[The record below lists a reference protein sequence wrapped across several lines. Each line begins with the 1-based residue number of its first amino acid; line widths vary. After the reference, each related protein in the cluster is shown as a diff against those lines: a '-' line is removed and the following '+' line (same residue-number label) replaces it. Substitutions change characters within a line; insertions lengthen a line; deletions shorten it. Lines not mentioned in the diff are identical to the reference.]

1 MNNFI
6 VGNLGYKYIKYDT
19 MGIKVLKE
27 LVESI
32 ILVLIT
38 MFVGSRITKWLKD
51 YGYEYESNNC
61 FGDYDESDV

>member
-1 MNNFI
+1 M
-6 VGNLGYKYIKYDT
+6 D
-19 MGIKVLKE
+19 IKVFKE

-51 YGYEYESNNC
+51 HGYEYESNGC
-61 FGDYDESDV
+61 FGDYDESDVYTSS

>member
-1 MNNFI
+1 MRRL
-6 VGNLGYKYIKYDT
+6 LGYKYIKYDT
-19 MGIKVLKE
+19 MNIKVFKE

-51 YGYEYESNNC
+51 HGYEYESNSC
-61 FGDYDESDV
+61 FGDYDESDVYTSS